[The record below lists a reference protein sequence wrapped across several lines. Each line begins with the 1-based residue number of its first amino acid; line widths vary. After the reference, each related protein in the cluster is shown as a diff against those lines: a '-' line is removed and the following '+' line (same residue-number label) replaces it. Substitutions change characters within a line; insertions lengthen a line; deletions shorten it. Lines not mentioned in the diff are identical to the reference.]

1 MALDPQLVAFMP
13 DTVTIAPFASFNNY
27 GERTTGS
34 TRTAAAYVQP
44 DVTLTDT
51 GQIEEKT
58 HPVRAFINDVTIT
71 VKDKITLPD
80 SSVPEIATI
89 AVHTSVSGLD
99 HTVVT
104 FR

>member
-1 MALDPQLVAFMP
+1 MALDPQLVTFMP
-13 DTVTIAPFASFNNY
+13 DTVTIAPFSSFNNY

-51 GQIEEKT
+51 GKIEEKT
-58 HPVRAFINDVTIT
+58 HPVRAFINDTSIA

-80 SSVPEIATI
+80 SSVPEIASI
-89 AVHTSVSGLD
+89 AVHTSVEGLD

>member
-1 MALDPQLVAFMP
+1 MP
-13 DTVTIAPFASFNNY
+13 DTVTIAPFSSFNNY

-58 HPVRAFINDVTIT
+58 HPVRAFINDTSIAL
-71 VKDKITLPD
+71 KDKITLPD

-89 AVHTSVSGLD
+89 AVHTSVAGLD

>member
-13 DTVTIAPFASFNNY
+13 DTVTIAPFSSFNNY

-58 HPVRAFINDVTIT
+58 HPVRAFINDTSIAL
-71 VKDKITLPD
+71 KDKITLPD

-89 AVHTSVSGLD
+89 AVHTSVAGLD